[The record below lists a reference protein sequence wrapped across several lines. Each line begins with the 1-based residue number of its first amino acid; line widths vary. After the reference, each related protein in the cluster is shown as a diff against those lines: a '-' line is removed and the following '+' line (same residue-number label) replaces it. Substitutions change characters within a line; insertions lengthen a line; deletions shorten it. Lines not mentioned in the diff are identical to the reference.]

1 MKKEEGTGFTPWQ
14 KADCSSALSL
24 ERCGMIPTTHQQG
37 LQEGQRA
44 AEREKL
50 QPTLPW
56 AAEWEQGRRCEG
68 LQPLAARSSP
78 GPKHDR
84 TCLTWVLEGFQSHLE
99 EEEEEHPLTSEL
111 LIN

>member
-14 KADCSSALSL
+14 KADCASAISL
-24 ERCGMIPTTHQQG
+24 ERRGIIPTTHQQG

-44 AEREKL
+44 EEREKL

-78 GPKHDR
+78 GPKHE
-84 TCLTWVLEGFQSHLE
+84 TG
-99 EEEEEHPLTSEL
+99 PA
-111 LIN
+111 